1 MGKVLEEKDYIERI
15 IKDIK
20 PIKMAIEDLPQIAEI
35 FISYWGT
42 MGLYHDTVFE
52 RIINQNMS
60 YVYKIHDEVI
70 AFCLMSYDYND
81 DIVEVDLLCV
91 KKKYKGF
98 HLGKNILSFC
108 IDNCIKL
115 NYNNFCLHVSTT
127 NTPAF
132 NLYKKLGFEIK
143 EFIAEYYSDEKPED
157 RNAYYMELKI

>member
-70 AFCLMSYDYND
+70 AFCLMSYDYNE

-91 KKKYKGF
+91 KK
-98 HLGKNILSFC
+98 NIK
-108 IDNCIKL
+108 D
-115 NYNNFCLHVSTT
+115 
-127 NTPAF
+127 
-132 NLYKKLGFEIK
+132 
-143 EFIAEYYSDEKPED
+143 FI
-157 RNAYYMELKI
+157 